1 MVLSPIAT
9 NKIAQFIERKIANPE
24 IRVNAVNG
32 KFILEGF
39 ANSREEKDKAE
50 IVAKMYVP
58 DVVVDEAVA
67 DKKVLERKVDVVI
80 NLIAVRPPPEG
91 EPSKIVQMVVH
102 YVELEKD
109 YSKSFRFQWMPDIDD
124 GSGVHFTTGRQ
135 QSRAA

>member
-39 ANSREEKDKAE
+39 ANSREERDKAE

-67 DKKVLERKVDVVI
+67 DKKVLVHKVDVVI

-91 EPSKIVQMVVH
+91 EPSKIVQLVVH

-109 YSKSFRFQWMPDIDD
+109 YSKSFRFQWLPDIGD
-124 GSGVHFTTGRQ
+124 GSGIQFQTGGNGQGR
-135 QSRAA
+135 R